1 MSAKQK
7 SSTNQLP
14 QFVQCLAI
22 IMGKLAS
29 PSPDEMDDILNQIEE
44 INPKQGPHFV
54 TDLSAFYNISNIL
67 YHSGKLTMGELSH
80 ALAVPMST
88 ATRAVERWVD
98 SGFAQRLSDPEDR
111 RIVRIDLTENG
122 KRLHEIIENSI
133 SRSIQRAM
141 SCLTSEEQDML
152 LALTLKVAEGLN
164 EVKTK

>member
-1 MSAKQK
+1 MPDKQK
-7 SSTNQLP
+7 SAANQLP
-14 QFVQCLAI
+14 QFVQYLAV

-67 YHSGKLTMGELSH
+67 YRRGKLTMGELSH

-88 ATRAVERWVD
+88 ATRAVERWVN
-98 SGFAQRLSDPEDR
+98 SGFAQRLSDPDDR

-141 SCLTSEEQDML
+141 SCLTIEEQGML
-152 LALTLKVAEGLN
+152 VTLTRKVAQGLT
-164 EVKTK
+164 EVKT

>member
-1 MSAKQK
+1 
-7 SSTNQLP
+7 
-14 QFVQCLAI
+14 
-22 IMGKLAS
+22 
-29 PSPDEMDDILNQIEE
+29 MDDILNQIEE

-54 TDLSAFYNISNIL
+54 TDLSAFYNLSNIL

-80 ALAVPMST
+80 ALAMPMST

-98 SGFAQRLSDPEDR
+98 SGFAQRLSDPDDR

-133 SRSIQRAM
+133 SRSIQRTM

-152 LALTLKVAEGLN
+152 LALTRKVAEGLN

>member
-1 MSAKQK
+1 MAAKPK

-14 QFVQCLAI
+14 QFVQYLAA

-29 PSPDEMDDILNQIEE
+29 PSPDEMDNILNQIEE

-67 YHSGKLTMGELSH
+67 YHRGKLTMGELSH

-98 SGFAQRLSDPEDR
+98 SGFAQRLSDPDDR
-111 RIVRIDLTENG
+111 RIVRIDLTESG

-141 SCLTSEEQDML
+141 GCLTSEEQGML
-152 LALTLKVAEGLN
+152 FTLTRKVAERLS
-164 EVKTK
+164 EVKTQ

>member
-1 MSAKQK
+1 
-7 SSTNQLP
+7 
-14 QFVQCLAI
+14 
-22 IMGKLAS
+22 MGKLAS

-54 TDLSAFYNISNIL
+54 TDLSAFYNLSNIL

-80 ALAVPMST
+80 ALAMPMST

-98 SGFAQRLSDPEDR
+98 SGFAQRLSDPDDR

-133 SRSIQRAM
+133 SRSIQRTM

-152 LALTLKVAEGLN
+152 LALTRKVAEGLN